1 MKSKFAIE
9 VRGVKKSFGN
19 TVALNGISLTVNKG
33 SITGLVGRN
42 GAGKTTLLR
51 ILLQLLKPDSGEA
64 FVLGEKM
71 EGDKFE
77 VRRKIGYVPE
87 FFSLYSDMN
96 GWELLKLNASLKNT
110 HIDKEKVEKLS
121 ELFSIDLNKRA
132 GVLSKGAKQ
141 ALAFVVAVSTSPEL
155 LILDEPMSGMDP
167 IARDTFIKA
176 IVDECAQ
183 GTTVFY
189 SSHILPEVESFAD
202 TVCIINQGKCVLE
215 EALDTLKS
223 RFKRISF
230 LPSRTFSENVL
241 KTMVGIKRFEYSG
254 NGVVVYTSAFS
265 GNLLAE
271 LSKFSEGEPEVENLT
286 LSEIFKEVIE

>member
-1 MKSKFAIE
+1 
-9 VRGVKKSFGN
+9 
-19 TVALNGISLTVNKG
+19 
-33 SITGLVGRN
+33 
-42 GAGKTTLLR
+42 
-51 ILLQLLKPDSGEA
+51 
-64 FVLGEKM
+64 
-71 EGDKFE
+71 
-77 VRRKIGYVPE
+77 VPE
-87 FFSLYSDMN
+87 FFSLYSDMS

-176 IVDECAQ
+176 IVEECAQ

-202 TVCIINQGKCVLE
+202 TVCIINRGKCVLE

-230 LPSRTFSENVL
+230 LPSRTFSENAL
-241 KTMVGIKRFEYSG
+241 KTMVGIKGFEYSG
-254 NGVVVYTSAFS
+254 DGVVVYTSAFS
-265 GNLLAE
+265 GNLFAE

-286 LSEIFKEVIE
+286 LSEIFKEVAR